1 MAEEHHKAVESG
13 EEVEVQDRG
22 LFDFLGKKKEEE
34 KTEECHEEV
43 LVSGVEKIHLEE
55 AGKEEDKKEGL
66 LGKLHRSHS
75 SSSSSSS
82 DDEEEEDGGENKEKK
97 KKKKGL
103 KEKIKEKL
111 GCEKKEGEEEAKL
124 TEVHVEHEVVAAA
137 VVTDGDDTEVIVEKL
152 DESTVKVEAGP
163 EGEEEKK
170 GFLEK
175 IKEKLPGH
183 KKPAEEVP
191 VACVAE
197 HEGEGHEGKEK
208 KGILGKLMEK
218 LPGYHKAEEKEGE
231 KSSPAH

>member
-13 EEVEVQDRG
+13 EEVQDRG

-66 LGKLHRSHS
+66 LEKLHRSHS

-82 DDEEEEDGGENKEKK
+82 DEEEEDGGENKEKK

-111 GCEKKEGEEEAKL
+111 GCDKKEGEEEAKL

-137 VVTDGDDTEVIVEKL
+137 AVTDGDDTVVVVEKVE
-152 DESTVKVEAGP
+152 ESIVKVEAGP
-163 EGEEEKK
+163 QEEKK

-183 KKPAEEVP
+183 KKPAEEIP
-191 VACVAE
+191 AACAAE
-197 HEGEGHEGKEK
+197 HEGEGEGEGHEGKEK

>member
-22 LFDFLGKKKEEE
+22 LFDFLGKKKEGE

-55 AGKEEDKKEGL
+55 AEKEEDKKEGL
-66 LGKLHRSHS
+66 LEKLHRSHS

-82 DDEEEEDGGENKEKK
+82 DDEEEDGGENKEK

-137 VVTDGDDTEVIVEKL
+137 VVTDGDDTAVVVEKVE
-152 DESTVKVEAGP
+152 ESTVKVEAGP
-163 EGEEEKK
+163 EVEEKK

-175 IKEKLPGH
+175 IKDKLPGH

-191 VACVAE
+191 AACVAE

>member
-13 EEVEVQDRG
+13 EEVQDRG

-66 LGKLHRSHS
+66 LEKLHRSHS

-82 DDEEEEDGGENKEKK
+82 DEEEEDGGENKEKK

-111 GCEKKEGEEEAKL
+111 GCDKKEGEEEAKL

-137 VVTDGDDTEVIVEKL
+137 AVTDGDDTVV
-152 DESTVKVEAGP
+152 VV
-163 EGEEEKK
+163 
-170 GFLEK
+170 EK

-183 KKPAEEVP
+183 KKPAEEIP
-191 VACVAE
+191 AACAAE
-197 HEGEGHEGKEK
+197 HEGEGEGEGHEGKEK

>member
-66 LGKLHRSHS
+66 LEKLHRSHS

-82 DDEEEEDGGENKEKK
+82 DEEEEDGGENKEKK

-111 GCEKKEGEEEAKL
+111 GCDKKEGEEEAKL

-137 VVTDGDDTEVIVEKL
+137 AVTDGDDTVV
-152 DESTVKVEAGP
+152 VV
-163 EGEEEKK
+163 
-170 GFLEK
+170 EK

-191 VACVAE
+191 AACAAE
-197 HEGEGHEGKEK
+197 HEGEGEGHEGKEK

-218 LPGYHKAEEKEGE
+218 LPGYHKAEEKDGE